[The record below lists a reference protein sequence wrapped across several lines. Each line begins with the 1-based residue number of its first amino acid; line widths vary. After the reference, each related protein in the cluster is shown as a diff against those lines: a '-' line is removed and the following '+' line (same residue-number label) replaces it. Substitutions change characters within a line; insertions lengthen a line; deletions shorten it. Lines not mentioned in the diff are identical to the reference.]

1 MKKSVKLTYLKKA
14 KKFLDKNQNVITE
27 TEVDELVIR
36 AIKKKIF
43 GIDTN
48 IDLKDL
54 NGILENKSRIR
65 KGRLRIIIEIIE
77 DEVIIE
83 SIIENIDF
91 RGNVYK

>member
-14 KKFLDKNQNVITE
+14 KKFLDKNENTITE
-27 TEVDELVIR
+27 AEVDELVIK

-43 GIDTN
+43 GIETN

-54 NGILENKSRIR
+54 SGILTNKSRIR

-77 DEVIIE
+77 DEAIIE